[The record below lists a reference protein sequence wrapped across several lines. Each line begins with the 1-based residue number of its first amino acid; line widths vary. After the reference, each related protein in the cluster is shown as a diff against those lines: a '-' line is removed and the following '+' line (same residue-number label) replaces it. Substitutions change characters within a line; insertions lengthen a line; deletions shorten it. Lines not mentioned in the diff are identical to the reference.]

1 MRGKN
6 YLQARAGCHDAQTS
20 ADVSNLDSK
29 IWNQHV
35 VVHNGETGDEYG
47 CDIIIF
53 EDDPEKRHV
62 IAFNNN

>member
-1 MRGKN
+1 LHHKAN
-6 YLQARAGCHDAQTS
+6 
-20 ADVSNLDSK
+20 DVSNLDSK

-62 IAFNNN
+62 IAFNND